1 MEVQSKTEGGV
12 YMIDNERFSREL
24 YEEFLEKHPK
34 LKADDS
40 LLAQFAKISADIATL
55 AIEKYDRENPR

>member
-1 MEVQSKTEGGV
+1 
-12 YMIDNERFSREL
+12 MIDNERFSREL